1 MTGIVVQIG
10 NPPTMFLGEAQ
21 MSTQILPV
29 PPCLSSQ
36 TSEVAQVP
44 RKISFEVIALGFI
57 VILCALLRFYHLGA
71 ASLWS
76 DEIFSRYYVDVF
88 GLHYVLTNGL
98 STETNPPTYYLL
110 LHGWMSLFGDGEVA
124 LRSLSAAAS
133 ILCVPA
139 TYLLGRE
146 LGGKSRGLAGA
157 LLFALCPASLYFAQE
172 TRVYALF
179 MLASTVVLWAA
190 AVYQRDSRS
199 LKATAFY
206 LLSATLCL
214 YLHATGLLL
223 VVACGGAV
231 WLYLLSNGVSTR
243 QARFHWMV
251 LNGFVLLLGLP
262 YFLHVFTASH
272 TGIIDYMPPVGIH
285 QFVYCA
291 SLVVSGMV
299 TPYPW
304 PAFLLAAALFLTLA
318 VSLWLQPLSRRAS
331 ITLIGVPCL
340 FISLVL
346 LVSFR
351 RPILLPRIL
360 VWTVVPLCLIAGD
373 RLLTAGRARYVVLLS
388 LVAAFGTG
396 LFFQAT
402 RPNSDKEPWRDISR
416 EVGPDL
422 EQADLVVLSPVSNP
436 MVLSYYAPRVKN
448 VRLWDAS
455 IRPNIMSAAA
465 ERLHIASISEA
476 EILQAIKAKRSVWV
490 LSHSFDLGRVNDLRS
505 QVPATVFREWFCGK
519 VPCAAAAAWRPR
531 P

>member
-29 PPCLSSQ
+29 PPCLPSQ
-36 TSEVAQVP
+36 KSEVARVP
-44 RKISFEVIALGFI
+44 RKISFEMIALGFI
-57 VILCALLRFYHLGA
+57 AILCALLRLYHLGA

-76 DEIFSRYYVDVF
+76 DEIFSRYYLDVF
-88 GLHYVLTNGL
+88 GLHYVLTDGL

-110 LHGWMSLFGDGEVA
+110 LRGWMSLLGDSEVA

-133 ILCVPA
+133 ILCIPA

-199 LKATAFY
+199 VKATAFY

-223 VVACGGAV
+223 VVACGCAV

-251 LNGFVLLLGLP
+251 LNGVVLLLGLP

-272 TGIIDYMPPVGIH
+272 TGIINYMPPAGIH

-304 PAFLLAAALFLTLA
+304 PAFILAAALFLTLA
-318 VSLWLQPLSRRAS
+318 VSLWLKPLSRRAGV
-331 ITLIGVPCL
+331 TLIGVPCL
-340 FISLVL
+340 FITLVL

-360 VWTVVPLCLIAGD
+360 VWMVVPLCLIAGEQ
-373 RLLTAGRARYVVLLS
+373 RFTAGRARYVVSLS
-388 LVAAFGTG
+388 LLAAFGTG

-416 EVGPDL
+416 EVGPGL
-422 EQADLVVLSPVSNP
+422 EHADLVVLSPVSNP

-455 IRPNIMSAAA
+455 VRPNIMSAAA

-490 LSHSFDLGRVNDLRS
+490 LSHSFDLDRVNDLRS

>member
-10 NPPTMFLGEAQ
+10 NPPAMFLGEAR

-29 PPCLSSQ
+29 PPCMPSQ
-36 TSEVAQVP
+36 TSEVARVP
-44 RKISFEVIALGFI
+44 RKISFAMIALGFI
-57 VILCALLRFYHLGA
+57 AILCALLRFYHLGA

-76 DEIFSRYYVDVF
+76 DEIFSRYYLDVF
-88 GLHYVLTNGL
+88 GLHYVLTDGL

-110 LHGWMSLFGDGEVA
+110 LRGWMSLFGDSEVA

-133 ILCVPA
+133 ILCVPV
-139 TYLLGRE
+139 TFLLGRE

-172 TRVYALF
+172 TRAYALF
-179 MLASTVVLWAA
+179 MLVSTVVLWAA

-199 LKATAFY
+199 VKATAFY

-251 LNGFVLLLGLP
+251 LNGFVLLLGSP

-272 TGIIDYMPPVGIH
+272 TGIINYMPPAGIH
-285 QFVYCA
+285 QLVYCA

-318 VSLWLQPLSRRAS
+318 VSLWLKPLSRRAGV
-331 ITLIGVPCL
+331 TLVGVPCL
-340 FISLVL
+340 FITLVL

-360 VWTVVPLCLIAGD
+360 VWMVVPLCLIAGEQ
-373 RLLTAGRARYVVLLS
+373 LLTAGRARYVVLLS
-388 LVAAFGTG
+388 LLAAFGTG
-396 LFFQAT
+396 LFFQVT

-455 IRPNIMSAAA
+455 LRPNIMSAAA

-490 LSHSFDLGRVNDLRS
+490 LSHSFDLDRVNDLRS

>member
-10 NPPTMFLGEAQ
+10 NPPAMFLGEAQ

-29 PPCLSSQ
+29 PPCMPSQ
-36 TSEVAQVP
+36 TSEVARVP
-44 RKISFEVIALGFI
+44 RKTSFAMIALGFI
-57 VILCALLRFYHLGA
+57 AILCALLRFYHLGA

-76 DEIFSRYYVDVF
+76 DEIFSRYYLDVF
-88 GLHYVLTNGL
+88 GLHYVLTDGL

-110 LHGWMSLFGDGEVA
+110 LRGWMSLFGDSEVA

-133 ILCVPA
+133 ILCVPV
-139 TYLLGRE
+139 TFLLGRE

-172 TRVYALF
+172 TRAYALF
-179 MLASTVVLWAA
+179 MLVSTVVLWAA

-199 LKATAFY
+199 VKATAFY

-251 LNGFVLLLGLP
+251 LNGFVLLLGSP

-272 TGIIDYMPPVGIH
+272 TGIINYMPPAGIH
-285 QFVYCA
+285 QLVYCA

-318 VSLWLQPLSRRAS
+318 VSLWLKPLSRRAGV
-331 ITLIGVPCL
+331 TLVGVPCL
-340 FISLVL
+340 FITLVL

-360 VWTVVPLCLIAGD
+360 VWMVVPLCLIAGEQ
-373 RLLTAGRARYVVLLS
+373 LLTAGRARYVVLLS
-388 LVAAFGTG
+388 LLAAFGTG
-396 LFFQAT
+396 LFFQVT

-455 IRPNIMSAAA
+455 LRPNIMSAAA

-490 LSHSFDLGRVNDLRS
+490 LSHSFDLDRVNDLRS